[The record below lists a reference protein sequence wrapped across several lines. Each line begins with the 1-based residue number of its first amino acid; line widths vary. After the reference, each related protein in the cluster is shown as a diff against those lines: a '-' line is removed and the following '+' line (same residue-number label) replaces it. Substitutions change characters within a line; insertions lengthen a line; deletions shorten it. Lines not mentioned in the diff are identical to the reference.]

1 VTRPQTRL
9 TDLAGID
16 SILQQ
21 IRELVF
27 YPTQFPA
34 LYAHLGVSPPCGI
47 LLHGSSG
54 CGKTMLASAIA
65 GELGLP
71 FFEVYEMRGGGG
83 GDGGGFPPVTLM
95 STCVMADGGCSHL
108 SEYGSGV

>member
-1 VTRPQTRL
+1 LSSAGNFVVPRPLTRL
-9 TDLAGID
+9 SDLAGID

-27 YPTQFPA
+27 YPTQYPE

-47 LLHGSSG
+47 LLHGPSG

-71 FFEVYEMRGGGG
+71 YFKVVCFRLYYP
-83 GDGGGFPPVTLM
+83 FSLW
-95 STCVMADGGCSHL
+95 
-108 SEYGSGV
+108 